1 MDKGDRFKS
10 CFSME
15 FAGSNPAPG
24 KHFFINLEKLIPS
37 SRAWDE
43 LLGVGEPPL
52 SPPLEEGFPLHHL
65 PLFSSAQLYLDEFE
79 QTKKK
84 GPFWSLFVVCYI
96 YSQDLTACPKN
107 THFCGHG
114 PKLIQFQNLKL
125 KIIFIEAKKRPNLS
139 NLSHHN
145 WPE

>member
-1 MDKGDRFKS
+1 MMMSSKQDFRHQTGLPCKKPRNVHHAKLLRLVLWGLKLKNLYVFISQVGRVDKGDRFKS

-65 PLFSSAQLYLDEFE
+65 PRPRQVPD
-79 QTKKK
+79 QTQS
-84 GPFWSLFVVCYI
+84 GPPGSGDRFPNIFCSV
-96 YSQDLTACPKN
+96 DL
-107 THFCGHG
+107 
-114 PKLIQFQNLKL
+114 
-125 KIIFIEAKKRPNLS
+125 
-139 NLSHHN
+139 
-145 WPE
+145 